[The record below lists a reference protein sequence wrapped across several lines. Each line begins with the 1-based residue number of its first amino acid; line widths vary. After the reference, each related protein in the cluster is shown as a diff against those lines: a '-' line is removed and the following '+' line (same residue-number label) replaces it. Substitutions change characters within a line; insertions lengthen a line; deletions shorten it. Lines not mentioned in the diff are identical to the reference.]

1 MFLRPDEWR
10 ATMPRTSVVVPGRAE
25 SGADR
30 DLKWL
35 DDFMPSRTRKLNN
48 VWVFWW
54 RAVVLLVA
62 AVPARAHHSF
72 AAVFDAN
79 QPVTVQGVVA
89 EVRLENPHSWFF
101 IDVKNASGKV
111 ERWASKPAPRR
122 HCSGAASSP
131 GFIKTGDTVT
141 IKGYHAR
148 DASQNAGAARE
159 IVLADGR
166 AFAVGPTFGG
176 R

>member
-1 MFLRPDEWR
+1 MKPNGLRVLV
-10 ATMPRTSVVVPGRAE
+10 AG
-25 SGADR
+25 
-30 DLKWL
+30 
-35 DDFMPSRTRKLNN
+35 
-48 VWVFWW
+48 
-54 RAVVLLVA
+54 VVLLVA

-101 IDVKNASGKV
+101 IDVKNPSGKV
-111 ERWASKPAPRR
+111 ERWGFEASTPTSLLR
-122 HCSGAASSP
+122 SGVKP

-166 AFAVGPTFGG
+166 AFAVGPAFGG

>member
-1 MFLRPDEWR
+1 M
-10 ATMPRTSVVVPGRAE
+10 
-25 SGADR
+25 
-30 DLKWL
+30 
-35 DDFMPSRTRKLNN
+35 
-48 VWVFWW
+48 
-54 RAVVLLVA
+54 
-62 AVPARAHHSF
+62 
-72 AAVFDAN
+72 FDAS

-101 IDVKNASGKV
+101 IDVKSASGKV
-111 ERWASKPAPRR
+111 ERWGFEASTPTSLLR
-122 HCSGAASSP
+122 SGVKP

-166 AFAVGPTFGG
+166 AFAVGPSFGG